1 MEDSVNETTVLQTI
15 LLANTDYSRFFA
27 FLDDVTVEGFL
38 RGVEVE
44 RDVDFFAAGL
54 DFLAAADEVD
64 FLAIFFSSTGSSAQ
78 PPQTTT
84 PPYFGLQSTPWPVE
98 R

>member
-15 LLANTDYSRFFA
+15 LLANIYYARFFA
-27 FLDDVTVEGFL
+27 FLDDDVVEGFL
-38 RGVEVE
+38 RGVVEE

-64 FLAIFFSSTGSSAQ
+64 FLATFFSSTSSSA
-78 PPQTTT
+78 
-84 PPYFGLQSTPWPVE
+84 STATNENCVSLWTSTSSFALE

>member
-27 FLDDVTVEGFL
+27 FLDAVAVEGFL
-38 RGVEVE
+38 RAVEVE
-44 RDVDFFAAGL
+44 RDVDFFEAGL

-64 FLAIFFSSTGSSAQ
+64 FLATFFSSTGSSA
-78 PPQTTT
+78 
-84 PPYFGLQSTPWPVE
+84 STATNNSCVSLWTSTGSLAFE